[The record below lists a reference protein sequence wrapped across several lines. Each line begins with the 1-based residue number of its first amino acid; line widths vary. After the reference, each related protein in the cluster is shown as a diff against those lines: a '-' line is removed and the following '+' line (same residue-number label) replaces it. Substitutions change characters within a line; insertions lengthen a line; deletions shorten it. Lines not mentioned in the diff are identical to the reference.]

1 VNLSEHSR
9 RESSRDAGTAV
20 LVAGSEGFY
29 KFVSSPTAQAQ
40 LGWRAEVG
48 ADAGQLNSQAAVD
61 AVASTF
67 LATASAGVAEYAAA
81 VEFGPGAAIP
91 LIDYGVGDWAYTIAG
106 TTRRRLRIAQ
116 LELVFGRDK
125 PADGK
130 AVFNDL
136 ITDQITKLTRKLN
149 AISTGDAVVG
159 TSESTPGGAGA
170 DTIPPAAPVGLT
182 VSSSFAYQVPGEPIT
197 RAEISAGWQAVTT
210 NAYSDGETSGKALA
224 ARLIAERISGG
235 AATEEGNNAKAE
247 AARLVRNRIESNQS
261 IFEDWTWSGAPSVVG
276 QYNDVLL
283 AEFASARPDAY
294 AARLILSRLES
305 GAGIFEDWT
314 WPGAPAVVGQYND
327 ELLAD
332 FIRVHPGVS
341 TVGATARSA
350 LQGFIRS
357 NALVW
362 LDRASGSSGGAI
374 FEDLTWSGA
383 PSVVGQYNDVLLEEW
398 KASPG
403 YPEDFLGRTIWDLI
417 LPWLLAYPDDH
428 TGGGTVTDDVDH
440 YRVQYVYLGGTN
452 TNPGQI
458 PPDEL
463 EFRRLTGITS
473 DDAGWIEAPTSPTTA
488 TFTVFGEIIG
498 GRAVGVRVCAVDRS
512 GNQGPWSA
520 VVGVMT
526 AVDDVPP
533 PVPSR
538 PIAVPWFE
546 TMNVTWDGKGSAGED
561 MIAAAVDFL
570 SGGALEVHVALG
582 IDFTPH
588 RPSGANGKVDLS
600 LSTTYK
606 TSLYN
611 AGTTNIADL
620 SIGTTYFVRFVA
632 VDRNGNA
639 SEPSATSDAVSPQQL
654 VNIQIGPNAIARAQI
669 IDGEIVTAKIADLA
683 VNDAKVSNLSVGK
696 LTAGTMTANVVIG
709 GRFETPI
716 NNGNQVQLDAAGLRM
731 YRGGTVIGRWQV
743 ADSSMLMTGQF
754 QSNITGQRIVINP
767 GGGNPDTMRF
777 YPTSTEVF
785 SSIDSVSFNNG
796 SVAGIRIVGSGTD
809 ATANRGMVLVRDQY
823 ASLVHGRT
831 DLSYW
836 GIGDLG
842 RAELHAQQ
850 GGHGRP
856 GGGRAAHPDRR
867 RAPGRDDPL
876 RQQWVPDQRDRPV
889 LQEDRSSRA
898 ASRSSTATARTSPSC
913 SPRASS
919 RSATTRTGTGGASR
933 PPATR

>member
-1 VNLSEHSR
+1 
-9 RESSRDAGTAV
+9 
-20 LVAGSEGFY
+20 
-29 KFVSSPTAQAQ
+29 
-40 LGWRAEVG
+40 
-48 ADAGQLNSQAAVD
+48 VD

-116 LELVFGRDK
+116 LELEFGRDK

-247 AARLVRNRIESNQS
+247 AARLIRNRIESNQS

-341 TVGATARSA
+341 TVGAAARSA

-546 TMNVTWDGKGSAGED
+546 TMNITWDGKGSAGED

-639 SEPSATSDAVSPQQL
+639 SEPSETSDAVSPQQL

-683 VNDAKVSNLSVGK
+683 VNDAKISNLSVGK
-696 LTAGTMTANVVIG
+696 LTAGHDDRQRRDRRPVRDPDQQRQPGPARRRGAADVPRRHG
-709 GRFETPI
+709 DRALAGR
-716 NNGNQVQLDAAGLRM
+716 GLLDADDRAVPVQHHRPANRDQPGRRQPGHDAVLPDLDRGVLLDRLRVVQQ
-731 YRGGTVIGRWQV
+731 RRRSPASGSSARAPTPRPTVGWCWS
-743 ADSSMLMTGQF
+743 A
-754 QSNITGQRIVINP
+754 
-767 GGGNPDTMRF
+767 
-777 YPTSTEVF
+777 TSTP
-785 SSIDSVSFNNG
+785 
-796 SVAGIRIVGSGTD
+796 RWC
-809 ATANRGMVLVRDQY
+809 TAAPTCQL
-823 ASLVHGRT
+823 L
-831 DLSYW
+831 

-842 RAELHAQQ
+842 RAELHPQQ
-850 GGHGRP
+850 ERP
-856 GGGRAAHPDRR
+856 
-867 RAPGRDDPL
+867 
-876 RQQWVPDQRDRPV
+876 
-889 LQEDRSSRA
+889 RSTWWWMSD
-898 ASRSSTATARTSPSC
+898 
-913 SPRASS
+913 
-919 RSATTRTGTGGASR
+919 
-933 PPATR
+933 